1 MLRYLRLA
9 VTSLGAMACLLLV
22 ALWVRSYSHC
32 DSFYVGQHRITSLA
46 GKLHLD
52 GRFRR
57 SDTTVV
63 WETYGFAWME
73 YSDRFSRGGVTSL
86 RHRNSVV
93 VPDWLAIVLAMAF
106 AAAPWIRWK
115 WRFSLRTL
123 LIAMAIVATVLGIIV
138 ASN

>member
-9 VTSLGAMACLLLV
+9 VTSLGAIPCLLLV
-22 ALWVRSYSHC
+22 ALWVRSYTHC
-32 DSFYVGQHRITSLA
+32 DSIHILRHRITSLH
-46 GKLHLD
+46 GKLYFD
-52 GRFRR
+52 RRFHR

-73 YSDRFSRGGVTSL
+73 YSDRYNRGGVQPP
-86 RHRNSVV
+86 RNRKGFVI
-93 VPDWLAIVLAMAF
+93 PAWLAIALSMAF
-106 AAAPWIRWK
+106 TAAPWIRWK

-123 LIAMAIVATVLGIIV
+123 LIAMALVATVLGIIM